1 MIHARAGRHLHRSV
15 FKSDSTDKSD
25 DMKSSYVHVCI
36 YYEGQKKCFT
46 GKLSL
51 PLTPKMIYA
60 DCSAAFFMATHSQ
73 LHFLYLWQ
81 NRSPGM
87 EYQQSLNPAF
97 PLENCTW
104 IPDSLPQLQVCTL
117 QGFPGKSKLSLKTCL
132 TPAVRFFSPVMT
144 LSSCSTA
151 IPNHALLWP
160 ASTNFSENAFENVA
174 KGFICWYLPSAS

>member
-1 MIHARAGRHLHRSV
+1 MSMCV
-15 FKSDSTDKSD
+15 FITKDKRNASLE
-25 DMKSSYVHVCI
+25 SSA
-36 YYEGQKKCFT
+36 F
-46 GKLSL
+46 LLPL
-51 PLTPKMIYA
+51 PLTPKRIYA

-132 TPAVRFFSPVMT
+132 TPAVRFLSPVMT
-144 LSSCSTA
+144 LSSC
-151 IPNHALLWP
+151 ALLQYQIMLY
-160 ASTNFSENAFENVA
+160 SDQLLLTFLKMHLKMLQRDLFVDT
-174 KGFICWYLPSAS
+174 YLQPPKLWSFRWGCNHWF